1 MRKNLTVVMMMLAL
15 VSLLAACGSINKV
28 TPKALDDAAIEAEV
42 RGRFAESA
50 DLKAFQISVEVRD
63 GVVTLNGD
71 VDSSSQRDAAVRAA
85 REVSGVRSVVN
96 NLRVRG

>member
-1 MRKNLTVVMMMLAL
+1 MKKNVTVIVMMLAL
-15 VSLLAACGSINKV
+15 VSLLAACGSLNKA
-28 TPKALDDAAIEAEV
+28 TPAALDDEAIEAEV

-50 DLKAFQISVEVRD
+50 DLKAFQISVDVQD

-71 VDSSSQRDAAVRAA
+71 VDSMTQRDAAVRAA

-96 NLRVRG
+96 NLRVRR